1 MLVLLIIRTFVNK
14 HVYLKN
20 KFINFLLSIFFPQVE
35 DLMMMMVDVG

>member
-20 KFINFLLSIFFPQVE
+20 KVINFLLSIFFPQVE